1 MQDLWA
7 CAKFLPKFGF
17 LVSKTLDKM
26 DFSLQSL
33 ATAPLK
39 VRQGTRREP
48 LSCGNAAQLGMLV
61 RRSQMRGAH
70 CRVVEEGGEAAHKNS
85 PAKDGAPASWLHPDS
100 ASDPYLGW
108 ISDNSQP
115 NHSSKAGWIKLGG
128 AIVLG
133 IGFAFGAR
141 GLYARQEAAKTSAT
155 PLAVTEQTLS
165 SSKTSKPSEMQG
177 VLEQSNVQTD
187 SHSIEQE
194 RQLQTHGTIPNVKQ
208 EVTTSADLSKTLGR
222 ILVPASVDHMQEQY
236 LAALQALK
244 VIEAGVE
251 PGDICTRREYAR
263 WLIAASAKLSRSPA
277 QKVFPAMYIEN
288 VSRLAYADVLP
299 EDPDFP
305 CIQGLAEAGM
315 IFSRLIGD
323 DTERPDDGNSVFSPN
338 SPLTRQDLI
347 MWKGSLERK
356 PLSAR
361 DSSLASTKALEELS
375 GFIDI
380 NKIHEDARPALL
392 EDIKAGEQSIV
403 ALAFGYTR
411 RFQPQKPVTKAQA
424 AAALATGEAW
434 ELVSEELAR
443 LEAESMAEA
452 AVAAELALETKAQ
465 QEVAAA
471 FNKVLQLEREK
482 QQETASLVEKLQ
494 AELEQ
499 LKMEREEEKYALLKD
514 RASLDSEKD
523 SLVNMRQEV
532 EQQSLLVSSA
542 KLEVSFQREQVD
554 KLRTEAE
561 EERASIS
568 KIRTEL
574 EVEKNALTS
583 ARAWAEEEA
592 RRALAHSKLL
602 QQVRKRWEYQGVQV
616 HVDKE
621 LEEVNIP
628 GPSWQYSEGFHRRS
642 LPMDTLVTKSKDVVQ
657 VVKDAIIRFFHF
669 IVLICQAIKQR
680 SIELAGELREKFHEV
695 KMKCA
700 DTTATTMACIKQTV
714 PSSVTGMTASIREG
728 TLKAVAECRGGA
740 ERLAQKLKVS

>member
-1 MQDLWA
+1 MDL
-7 CAKFLPKFGF
+7 
-17 LVSKTLDKM
+17 
-26 DFSLQSL
+26 SLQSL
-33 ATAPLK
+33 VTAPLK

-48 LSCGNAAQLGMLV
+48 SSCSNASQLGMLV
-61 RRSQMRGAH
+61 RRSQMRGVL
-70 CRVVEEGGEAAHKNS
+70 CKVVEEGGEAAHKNS
-85 PAKDGAPASWLHPDS
+85 PAKDVAPASWLHPDS
-100 ASDPYLGW
+100 ASDPFLGW
-108 ISDNSQP
+108 TSDNSQP
-115 NHSSKAGWIKLGG
+115 NHSSKAGWITVGG
-128 AIVLG
+128 ALVLG
-133 IGFAFGAR
+133 VGFALGAR
-141 GLYARQEAAKTSAT
+141 VLYVRQVKTSAA

-165 SSKTSKPSEMQG
+165 SSKTFKPSEMQG
-177 VLEQSNVQTD
+177 VSERSNVKTD
-187 SHSIEQE
+187 PHNTEQE
-194 RQLQTHGTIPNVKQ
+194 RQLQTDGAIPNVKQ
-208 EVTTSADLSKTLGR
+208 EVTTSADLPKTLGR
-222 ILVPASVDHMQEQY
+222 ILVPASVDHMQEQF

-251 PGDICTRREYAR
+251 PGDICTRREYTR

-299 EDPDFP
+299 EDRDFP

-315 IFSRLIGD
+315 ICSRLIGD
-323 DTERPDDGNSVFSPN
+323 DTEQPDDVNSVFSPD
-338 SPLTRQDLI
+338 SPLSRQDLI
-347 MWKGSLERK
+347 MWKGALERK
-356 PLSAR
+356 PALSAG
-361 DSSLASTKALEELS
+361 DSSLVSEKALEELS

-392 EDIKAGEQSIV
+392 ADIKAGEQSIV

-434 ELVSEELAR
+434 ELVSEEFAR

-465 QEVAAA
+465 QDVAAA
-471 FNKVLQLEREK
+471 FNELLRLEREK

-499 LKMEREEEKYALLKD
+499 LKMEREEEKYTLLKD
-514 RASLDSEKD
+514 RAALDSEKD
-523 SLVNMRQEV
+523 SLLSMRREV

-574 EVEKNALTS
+574 EVQKNALTS

-602 QQVRKRWEYQGVQV
+602 EQVRKRWEYQGVQV

-628 GPSWQYSEGFHRRS
+628 GPSWQYSEGFQSRS
-642 LPMDTLVTKSKDVVQ
+642 SHTDKLATKSKDLGRIVKDALVTKSNDLGQ
-657 VVKDAIIRFFHF
+657 VVKDAIIRFFNF
-669 IVLICQAIKQR
+669 ILLICQAIKQR
-680 SIELAGELREKFHEV
+680 STKLAGEIREKFHEA
-695 KMKCA
+695 KAKCS
-700 DTTATTMACIKQTV
+700 DSTAITMASIKQTL
-714 PSSVTGMTASIREG
+714 PSSVTGITASIREG